1 LHGKK
6 NIRKNSVYADQ
17 RKTAK
22 KLNYKNQ
29 EVRSKKDEVNNNS
42 LFLFLLSSIIY
53 KKMKTAYIVK
63 AYRTAVGKA
72 PKGVFRF
79 KRPDELAAE
88 TIQFMMNELP
98 DFDKRR
104 IDDVMVGNAMPEA
117 EQGLNMGRL
126 ISLMGLKIEDVPGVT
141 VNRYCA
147 SGLETIGMATA
158 KIQSGMADCIIAGGA
173 ESMSFIPMGG
183 YKPTPDYAVAKAG
196 NEDYYWG
203 MGLTAEAVA
212 QQYNISREDQDEF
225 AFNSHMKALKAQS
238 EGKFDKQIVPIT
250 IEQTFINEN
259 GKKETKSYIV
269 NKDEGP
275 RAGTSVEVLAG
286 LRPVFA
292 ADGSVT
298 AGNSSQMSDGA
309 AFVLIMSEEMV
320 KELNLTP
327 IARLV
332 NFASAGVE
340 PRIMG
345 IGPVKAI
352 PKALKQAGL
361 LLKDIDLIELN
372 EAFASQSLAVIRE
385 LGLNP
390 DIVNVN
396 GGAIAMGHPLGCT
409 GAKLSVQLFEEMKLR
424 GNKYGIVSMCV
435 GTGQG
440 SAGIYELL

>member
-1 LHGKK
+1 M
-6 NIRKNSVYADQ
+6 N
-17 RKTAK
+17 
-22 KLNYKNQ
+22 
-29 EVRSKKDEVNNNS
+29 
-42 LFLFLLSSIIY
+42 
-53 KKMKTAYIVK
+53 KTAYIVK

-88 TIQFMMNELP
+88 TIQYLMNELP
-98 DFDKRR
+98 DFDKTR

-117 EQGLNMGRL
+117 EQGLNVGRL
-126 ISLMGLKIEDVPGVT
+126 ISLMGLKITDVPGVT

-147 SGLETIGMATA
+147 SGLETIAMATA
-158 KIQSGMADCIIAGGA
+158 KIQSGMAHCIIAGGA
-173 ESMSFIPMGG
+173 ESMSYIPMGG
-183 YKPTPDYAVAKAG
+183 YKPTPDYEVAKQG

-212 QQYNISREDQDEF
+212 EKYNVSREDQDEF
-225 AFNSHMKALKAQS
+225 AFHSHQKALKAQA

-250 IEQTFINEN
+250 VDHTFVNEKS
-259 GKKETKSYIV
+259 KKETKSYTV
-269 NKDEGP
+269 TKDEGP
-275 RAGTSVEVLAG
+275 RAGTSTEALAK
-286 LRPVFA
+286 LKPVFA
-292 ADGSVT
+292 NGGSVT

-309 AFVLIMSEEMV
+309 AFVMVMSEDMV
-320 KELNLTP
+320 KELNLEP

-332 NFASAGVE
+332 SYAAAGVE

-352 PKALKQAGL
+352 PKAIEQAGL
-361 LLKDIDLIELN
+361 KLNDIELFELN

-390 DIVNVN
+390 DIINVN
-396 GGAIAMGHPLGCT
+396 GGAIALGHPLGCT
-409 GAKLSVQLFEEMKLR
+409 GAKLSVQLFDEMKRR
-424 GNKYGIVSMCV
+424 GNKYGIVTMCV

-440 SAGIYELL
+440 AAGVYELL

>member
-1 LHGKK
+1 
-6 NIRKNSVYADQ
+6 
-17 RKTAK
+17 
-22 KLNYKNQ
+22 
-29 EVRSKKDEVNNNS
+29 
-42 LFLFLLSSIIY
+42 
-53 KKMKTAYIVK
+53 MKTAYIVK

-72 PKGVFRF
+72 PKGLFRF

-98 DFDKRR
+98 DFDKKR

-117 EQGLNMGRL
+117 EQGLNVGRL
-126 ISLMGLKIEDVPGVT
+126 ISLMGLKVTDVPGVT

-183 YKPTPDYAVAKAG
+183 YKPTPDYAVAKSG

-212 QQYNISREDQDEF
+212 KQFNVSREDQDEF
-225 AFNSHMKALKAQS
+225 AFHSHQKALKAQAD
-238 EGKFDKQIVPIT
+238 GKFDKQIVPIT
-250 IEQTFINEN
+250 VEQTFINEN
-259 GKKETKSYIV
+259 GKKETKSYTV
-269 NKDEGP
+269 AKDEGP
-275 RAGTSVEVLAG
+275 RADTNTAALAR
-286 LRPVFA
+286 LKPVFA

-309 AFVLIMSEEMV
+309 AFVLIMSEELV
-320 KELNLTP
+320 NELGIKP

-361 LLKDIDLIELN
+361 TLSDIDLIELN
-372 EAFASQSLAVIRE
+372 EAFASQSLAVVRE

-396 GGAIAMGHPLGCT
+396 GGAIALGHPLGCT
-409 GAKLSVQLFEEMKLR
+409 GAKLSVQLFDEMRLR

-440 SAGIYELL
+440 SAGIFELI